1 MKKYVQTFSPNFSF
15 RKKSLIKRNTEELI
29 KKKRKGIFSYFVIM
43 LFVILA
49 AAFAANYSFAA
60 EETHDAEH
68 TGGGE
73 HPHYSL
79 LHFIAKLLPD
89 GWIPQ
94 PMQWKQ
100 PDLVLNA
107 YFVVIFLVIFT
118 FLGTR
123 KLQLVPTN
131 NLQSLFELIVESLN
145 NFFAGVIGPHGAK
158 YAPYVSS
165 IFIFILCMNFLGLI
179 PGFQAPTAD
188 LNTTIALGFTAVLG
202 VQIIAIKENGF
213 IGYIKHFMGTPIWL
227 APLQFPLHIIG
238 EMSRA
243 LSLSIRLFGNIFGE
257 ETVMLQL
264 VTMSAGLLLI
274 AGKIPWLPGQLPM
287 MFLGLLFGLIQAL
300 VFSMLTAIYIVTFLE
315 HGEEH

>member
-1 MKKYVQTFSPNFSF
+1 MKKSVF
-15 RKKSLIKRNTEELI
+15 L
-29 KKKRKGIFSYFVIM
+29 IM

-49 AAFAANYSFAA
+49 ATFTANYSIAA
-60 EETHDAEH
+60 GETDDVEH
-68 TGGGE
+68 NGGEE

-94 PMQWKQ
+94 PMRWKQ
-100 PDLVLNA
+100 PDLVLNT
-107 YFVVIFLVIFT
+107 YLVILCLTVFT
-118 FLGTR
+118 FLGSR
-123 KLQLVPTN
+123 KLQLIPMS
-131 NLQSLFELIVESLN
+131 NLQSLFELVVESLN
-145 NFFAGVIGPHGAK
+145 NFFTGVIGAHGAK

-165 IFIFILCMNFLGLI
+165 IFIFILCLNLLGLI
-179 PGFQAPTAD
+179 PGFQGPTAD

-213 IGYIKHFMGTPIWL
+213 IGYIKHFMGAPIWL
-227 APLQFPLHIIG
+227 APLQFPLHVVG
-238 EMSRA
+238 EISRA

-274 AGKIPWLPGQLPM
+274 AGKIPWMPGQLPM
-287 MFLGLLFGLIQAL
+287 LFLGLLFGLIQAL